1 MASRGTRVRPRRLH
15 AYNAFTGLYVSS
27 THGGTISDSI
37 NVLFCDFDLDV
48 ENPQHAS
55 DLTNY
60 LDGIRRLLMDV
71 LNEDEV
77 WIVYHS
83 VTRVTG
89 G

>member
-1 MASRGTRVRPRRLH
+1 M
-15 AYNAFTGLYVSS
+15 
-27 THGGTISDSI
+27 
-37 NVLFCDFDLDV
+37 FCFVIFDLDA

-55 DLTNY
+55 DLTSY

-71 LNEDEV
+71 LNEEEV